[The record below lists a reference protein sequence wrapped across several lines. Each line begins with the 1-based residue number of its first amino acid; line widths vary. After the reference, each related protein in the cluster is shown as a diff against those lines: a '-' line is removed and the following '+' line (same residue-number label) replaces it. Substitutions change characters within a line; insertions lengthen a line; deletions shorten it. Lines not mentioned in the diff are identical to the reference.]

1 MSHEFLSEFEE
12 SKRIWALSAYV
23 NASRILIR
31 AKTIKDLINGVCE
44 GVTRQHPYILASVGL
59 AKPGSDKTFEFV
71 GSAGSAL
78 RYLEGLTLSWD
89 ENSEFGQGPTGVSVR
104 SRKSVVC
111 SDVEIANNY
120 GSWIHKARECGIR
133 SSISIPFYENEEPLG
148 IFIIY
153 ADQPNAFGSAEI
165 ELFETLA
172 EELSYGILNIKK
184 QALLEIE
191 INKKLKLQKELLEN
205 FELTIAA
212 IASTLEFRDPYTA
225 GHQKRVANIAVAIA
239 KELGLT
245 DEVVET
251 VKLASFV
258 HDIGKV
264 SIPFEY
270 LTKPTKLSTLEME
283 IIKEH
288 AEKGFEILKD
298 IPFPL
303 PIANIVRQ
311 HHERIDGSGYPLGL
325 KGDEI
330 CFGAKILAVA
340 DVIESMATDRP
351 YRFSP
356 GLENSV
362 IEITNN
368 AGRLYDMEVAKAVE
382 SLHRK
387 GLLKTVAN
395 QNAKSASDSE

>member
-1 MSHEFLSEFEE
+1 MNQEFLSDFDE

-31 AKTIKDLINGVCE
+31 AKTIKDLIDGVCE
-44 GVTRQHPYILASVGL
+44 GVTKQRPYVLASVGL
-59 AKPGSDKTFEFV
+59 AKPGSDKTFEFI
-71 GSAGSAL
+71 GAAGSAVS
-78 RYLEGLTLSWD
+78 YLDGLTLSWD
-89 ENSEFGQGPTGVSVR
+89 ENSEFGQGPTGISVR
-104 SRKSVVC
+104 NRKSVVC
-111 SDVEIANNY
+111 GDIELANNF
-120 GSWIHKARECGIR
+120 GSWIHRARECGIR

-153 ADQPNAFGSAEI
+153 ANQPNAFDAAET

-184 QALLEIE
+184 QELLEQETI
-191 INKKLKLQKELLEN
+191 KKLKLQKELLEN
-205 FELTIAA
+205 FELTISA

-239 KELGLT
+239 KELGLA

-264 SIPFEY
+264 SIPIEY
-270 LTKPTKLSTLEME
+270 LTKPTKLSPLEMN

-288 AEKGFEILKD
+288 AEKGYEILKD

-325 KGDEI
+325 KGDDI
-330 CFGAKILAVA
+330 CFEAKILAVA

-351 YRFSP
+351 YRISP
-356 GLENSV
+356 GLESAV

-368 AGRLYDMEVAKAVE
+368 AGRLYEEKVAEAAL
-382 SLHRK
+382 SLYQK
-387 GLLKTVAN
+387 GLLKTVVN
-395 QNAKSASDSE
+395 